1 MKSNSLLIILLAF
14 ISIQCDDTKKNK
26 SEWFSF
32 DSGVSKA
39 LFNPSETL
47 NLLTKNTKNIEID
60 SAVFYL
66 GDQKLGSS
74 VKNNP
79 LNFSLK
85 DQKYGYYNLKAVVYF
100 DGEFAEIEKR
110 IEIVS
115 NTTPALWTYEVVNI
129 YPHDIKAYTQ
139 GLEFYEGFLYES
151 TGNGEGAGTGTKG
164 TSSVRKTDYKTG
176 KILNIKELDDVYFGE
191 GLTFLNNEMYQLT
204 WQNLVGFVYD
214 PNDLSLKRE
223 IKYSK
228 KIQGWGLCNDGLYL
242 YQTDGSEKIWKLKA
256 EDFEVVDYINVYSGN
271 KKIKSLNELEW
282 LDEKI
287 YANVYQQDAIA
298 IIDPK
303 TGTVEAIV
311 DLSRLK
317 TLVEQHP
324 DLDVL
329 NGIAYRKES
338 NTFMVT
344 GKNWNKLFEIKII
357 KN

>member
-1 MKSNSLLIILLAF
+1 M
-14 ISIQCDDTKKNK
+14 
-26 SEWFSF
+26 
-32 DSGVSKA
+32 
-39 LFNPSETL
+39 
-47 NLLTKNTKNIEID
+47 
-60 SAVFYL
+60 
-66 GDQKLGSS
+66 
-74 VKNNP
+74 
-79 LNFSLK
+79 
-85 DQKYGYYNLKAVVYF
+85 
-100 DGEFAEIEKR
+100 
-110 IEIVS
+110 
-115 NTTPALWTYEVVNI
+115 
-129 YPHDIKAYTQ
+129 
-139 GLEFYEGFLYES
+139 
-151 TGNGEGAGTGTKG
+151 
-164 TSSVRKTDYKTG
+164 
-176 KILNIKELDDVYFGE
+176 
-191 GLTFLNNEMYQLT
+191 
-204 WQNLVGFVYD
+204 
-214 PNDLSLKRE
+214 
-223 IKYSK
+223 
-228 KIQGWGLCNDGLYL
+228 
-242 YQTDGSEKIWKLKA
+242 LKA